1 MNRFDVSEIKAESS
15 SNSYI
20 IRNKARVL
28 WYAATDHAAL
38 SKEWTLSEFNRFMSL
53 DDHIWM
59 DPDKLTTM
67 LKELEADKLINMTV
81 TAGPKFRITSTN
93 RVDLTMFDATMWIVF
108 DAAKEAEK
116 GRNLSD

>member
-1 MNRFDVSEIKAESS
+1 MNRFDISEIQTESG
-15 SNSYI
+15 NYSYRT
-20 IRNKARVL
+20 RNKARIL

-38 SKEWTLSEFNRFMSL
+38 SKEWTLHEFNRFMSL
-53 DDHIWM
+53 DDHTWM

-93 RVDLTMFDATMWIVF
+93 RVDLRMFDATMWIVF